1 MTTKPKNTP
10 EKRIQPPFLIFLSNK
25 LGWVNQTIK
34 SIGYETCPTNSI
46 KINAQIKK
54 YMAFTRRYDKK
65 TI

>member
-1 MTTKPKNTP
+1 
-10 EKRIQPPFLIFLSNK
+10 NK